1 MIRIKR
7 RLTILNKKINIG
19 RILLNREKKRI
30 GIERVEIF
38 R

>member
-7 RLTILNKKINIG
+7 WLTILNKKINIG